1 MQVLTT
7 YNSITSG
14 FDIPLSEVFMSP
26 TGTTGISDDFR
37 LLTEWDAR
45 TSVASG
51 ATAVLTADSFGGEV
65 TITGVS
71 AGGGHLE
78 LKTAA
83 FAAAAGKPVFMLSRV
98 KVTTA
103 GQYFIG
109 LTQKVAANSAVSS
122 ATQIVA
128 GSGAGFVINTDNKA
142 DLVTRDNTGT
152 PINVVVADQFTI
164 VAGTYYLFGVA
175 LYTNVAEFF
184 INGKKVGQ
192 AALTGGLSGN
202 VCPSFECNTNA
213 KVMTIDLCSVA
224 QER

>member
-128 GSGAGFVINTDNKA
+128 GSVHDCRWDVLPVRRCVVHERRGVFHQRQEGRSGCFDRWTQRKR
-142 DLVTRDNTGT
+142 L
-152 PINVVVADQFTI
+152 PIV
-164 VAGTYYLFGVA
+164 
-175 LYTNVAEFF
+175 
-184 INGKKVGQ
+184 
-192 AALTGGLSGN
+192 
-202 VCPSFECNTNA
+202 
-213 KVMTIDLCSVA
+213 
-224 QER
+224 